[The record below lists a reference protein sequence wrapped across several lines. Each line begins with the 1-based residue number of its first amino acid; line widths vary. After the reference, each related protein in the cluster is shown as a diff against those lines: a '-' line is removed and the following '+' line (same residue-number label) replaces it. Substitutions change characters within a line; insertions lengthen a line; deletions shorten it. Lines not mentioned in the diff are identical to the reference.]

1 MEVQMAG
8 VTVSFVAD
16 PVLADRVKEIARS
29 DGVTPSQAAARA
41 SALGVLLPA
50 SARRTLRFILTE
62 GGSEDQRQLA
72 VLMAKAIGQVGS
84 MVLERQLLESAR
96 DGGLSG
102 EEETEAEIDREAV
115 QAVKDY
121 HREQREANGI
131 HGPGQPS
138 RSAGRRN

>member
-1 MEVQMAG
+1 MAG

-16 PVLADRVKEIARS
+16 PILADRIREIARS

-41 SALGVLLPA
+41 SALGALLPA

-62 GGSEDQRQLA
+62 GGSEEQRQLA

-84 MVLERQLLESAR
+84 VVLERQLLESAQAK
-96 DGGLSG
+96 GPGG
-102 EEETEAEIDREAV
+102 EEETGEDIDRKAV

-131 HGPGQPS
+131 HGPEQPS
-138 RSAGRRN
+138 RSAERRN

>member
-16 PVLADRVKEIARS
+16 PVLADRVREIARS

-131 HGPGQPS
+131 HGPEQPS